1 LVYGSDG
8 DLVAELA
15 EGSRQHLS
23 TFFLFS
29 GTDLDAL
36 LDKSHSLMQDLPNE
50 TTEPMSNRLDGG
62 LIAEAGQQTPE
73 HGLKMT
79 VFLGHRSVRC
89 LVQHSSHVFITFRR
103 STTVALLRAFV
114 LARTGSHP
122 RRQLRGRWERTG
134 LGPYFSNDLLRRIH
148 SQTGHLRQSNYGVL
162 LWLHG
167 CRDHAIKPSHLLI
180 DQLQP
185 LQLQG

>member
-1 LVYGSDG
+1 LVYGGDG
-8 DLVAELA
+8 DLIAELA

-50 TTEPMSNRLDGG
+50 TTEPMGNRPDGG

-79 VFLGHRSVRC
+79 AFLGHSSVCC
-89 LVQHSSHVFITFRR
+89 LVQHSAQVFIAFRGA
-103 STTVALLRAFV
+103 TAMVLLRAFL
-114 LARTGSHP
+114 LA
-122 RRQLRGRWERTG
+122 GRFPPTRST
-134 LGPYFSNDLLRRIH
+134 LLPIE
-148 SQTGHLRQSNYGVL
+148 TY
-162 LWLHG
+162 
-167 CRDHAIKPSHLLI
+167 
-180 DQLQP
+180 
-185 LQLQG
+185 